1 MQQARQ
7 LSSGNRLISPAQ
19 PIRTP
24 GAKTQTGSRL
34 KKVKLLIIIISC
46 FMFSIVVVAQYS
58 SLVMIN
64 YRLGNARSEL
74 AEIKEASRILELEVA
89 KLSTIGRI
97 EKIARADLGMVEP
110 EISQLR
116 ILTARQGDGNR
127 LGE

>member
-1 MQQARQ
+1 
-7 LSSGNRLISPAQ
+7 
-19 PIRTP
+19 
-24 GAKTQTGSRL
+24 
-34 KKVKLLIIIISC
+34 
-46 FMFSIVVVAQYS
+46 MFSIVVVAQYS